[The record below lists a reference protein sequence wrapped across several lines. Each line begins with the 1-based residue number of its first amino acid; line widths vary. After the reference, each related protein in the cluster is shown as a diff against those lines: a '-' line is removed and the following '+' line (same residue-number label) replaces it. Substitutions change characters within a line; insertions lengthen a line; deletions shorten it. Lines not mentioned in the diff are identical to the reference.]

1 MFGSPLDSERVFD
14 SIAPVSRTR
23 VRRRRLAVVLVGAA
37 ATGLWASPL
46 AHAFGPS
53 QPDSGVEHSVVVRPG
68 DTLWSIAQRVA
79 PSEDPRAVVDELIAS
94 NRVDPGWLVPGQRLV
109 VPAGG

>member
-1 MFGSPLDSERVFD
+1 MFGSPLDFERVFD
-14 SIAPVSRTR
+14 SIGSVSRTR
-23 VRRRRLAVVLVGAA
+23 VRRRRFAVVLAGAA
-37 ATGLWASPL
+37 AAGLWASPL

-53 QPDSGVEHSVVVRPG
+53 QPDSGVEHSVVVRSG
-68 DTLWSIAQRVA
+68 DTLWSIAQHVA

-94 NRVDPGWLVPGQRLV
+94 NQVDPGRLVPGERLV